1 MGLSFLRMEVN
12 KMLRGSVKEL
22 DRKII
27 IQLIRNADQ
36 PIVNIAKKVGASRQ
50 TVSKKLK
57 KFRKSGMI
65 ESHMV
70 RLNPEMFGLDTR
82 AYVFLR
88 EVPQDEVRA
97 RNEKVINKFSQVY
110 SFRRL
115 FGRYSAILEV
125 LTKDRGEL
133 TSIVKEIHGLEG
145 VRETETFIVH
155 STVKDK
161 PKDPFLNILE
171 P

>member
-1 MGLSFLRMEVN
+1 
-12 KMLRGSVKEL
+12 MLRDSVKEL

-27 IQLIRNADQ
+27 AQLIKDADQ
-36 PIVNIAKKVGASRQ
+36 PIVDIAKKVGASRQ

-57 KFRKSGMI
+57 KFRESGLI
-65 ESHMV
+65 DSHVV
-70 RLNPEMFGLDTR
+70 RLSPEKFGLNTR

-88 EVPQDEVRA
+88 EPPQDEARA
-97 RNEKVINKFSQVY
+97 KNEEVISAFPQVY
-110 SFRRL
+110 NFRRL

-125 LTKDRGEL
+125 LAKDREEL

-155 STVKDK
+155 STIKDK
-161 PKDPFLNILE
+161 PKDPFIKILE
-171 P
+171 AE

>member
-1 MGLSFLRMEVN
+1 
-12 KMLRGSVKEL
+12 MLRGNVEEL

-27 IQLIRNADQ
+27 IQLIKDADQ

-57 KFRKSGMI
+57 KFRESGLI
-65 ESHMV
+65 ESYMV
-70 RLNPEMFGLDTR
+70 RLNPEMFGLNTR

-88 EVPQDEVRA
+88 EVPQDDARA
-97 RNEKVINKFSQVY
+97 RNEKVINRSPQVY

-125 LTKDRGEL
+125 LTKDREEL
-133 TSIVKEIHGLEG
+133 TSIVKEIHGLDG

-161 PKDPFLNILE
+161 PKDPLLDILE
-171 P
+171 PK